1 MTTTFSVKI
10 NENLK
15 QTLDEYV
22 ERFNRPDFIADDPIS
37 IPHRFSK
44 PQDIEITAFW
54 TAILAWGQRKTI
66 INSANRLF
74 EYMDNAPYD
83 FIKNHQ
89 ETDRKRF
96 ENFKHRTFQPTDAL
110 YFLEF
115 LQQFYQNNDSLETAF
130 ARHLNDIGDIEG
142 DIGDIRK
149 DIGDIEY
156 GKKADFI
163 HHIYNVSKKTDPL
176 VLKANQPPKFDIQN
190 LTSNTPSVSTALIG
204 FHKDFFDLPDVPHR
218 TRKHV
223 ATPLSKSTC
232 KRLCMFLRWMVRQDD
247 KGVDF
252 GIWHTI
258 KPSQLLMPLD
268 VHVERHARRLGLL
281 TRPQTDWQ
289 TVLELTDN
297 LRQFDAADPVKYDFA
312 LFGMGIAEKKEFA
325 NFWA

>member
-1 MTTTFSVKI
+1 MTNILSVKFQD
-10 NENLK
+10 NLK
-15 QTLDEYV
+15 PLLDEYV
-22 ERFNRPDFIADDPIS
+22 ERFNRADFIADDPIS

-89 ETDRKRF
+89 EIDRKRF
-96 ENFKHRTFQPTDAL
+96 EDFKHRTFQPTDAL

-115 LQQFYQNNDSLETAF
+115 LQQFYQKNDSLETAF
-130 ARHLNDIGDIEG
+130 ARHFNDLGIETSDLG
-142 DIGDIRK
+142 NTSTSQIPNPTPK
-149 DIGDIEY
+149 D
-156 GKKADFI
+156 
-163 HHIYNVSKKTDPL
+163 
-176 VLKANQPPKFDIQN
+176 
-190 LTSNTPSVSTALIG
+190 PSVSTALIG

-252 GIWHTI
+252 GIWQNI

-281 TRPQTDWQ
+281 ERPQTDWQ
-289 TVLELTDN
+289 TVLELTEN
-297 LRQFDAADPVKYDFA
+297 LRQFDPEDPVKYDFA

-325 NFWA
+325 DFWA